1 MNAKQDETKKLSQY
15 LRRLADEIDQ
25 GHVSNEELRSISE
38 IRMRI
43 EGSKSLDDLDEDT
56 IKKYLFT
63 GWWIHENVL
72 Q

>member
-1 MNAKQDETKKLSQY
+1 MSANQAETKNLSQY
-15 LRRLADEIDQ
+15 LRHLADEMDQ
-25 GHVSNEELRSISE
+25 GHVTNEDMRSISE

-63 GWWIHENVL
+63 GWWIHENVMR
-72 Q
+72 

>member
-1 MNAKQDETKKLSQY
+1 MSVKQDETKKLSQY
-15 LRRLADEIDQ
+15 LRCLADEIDQ
-25 GHVSNEELRSISE
+25 GHVSNEDMRSVSE

-72 Q
+72 R